1 VINAMSSDMSSGM
14 NNGSKDQRRSS
25 VMAPANRH
33 ADRRAGAVLTIAPT
47 KNWPSA

>member
-1 VINAMSSDMSSGM
+1 VINDMSSGM
-14 NNGSKDQRRSS
+14 NNGSKHQRRSGGT
-25 VMAPANRH
+25 APAKRR